1 MVIMQ
6 HRTTFLVIA
15 GFLLVGFFLALWL
28 QAPSAVPV
36 DVAAWEAEN
45 RTKGL
50 SPRPVEETIA
60 AYVNPAT
67 GEIPSG
73 IRRSELEYAQTLPQN
88 EVFLRQTNNEPVFRW
103 AEAGPTNIS
112 GRVRAIG
119 VDIANPG
126 TVITGGTAG
135 GIWKSTNDGETWR
148 MMSTPGQHMSVT
160 AIAQDTRPGHT
171 HIWYAGGGEIR
182 GGTTSSDRGFRAVYS
197 GIGLY
202 KSEDNGDTWDLV
214 EFGQDRKPI
223 PGVNFNANP
232 SVFDWVH
239 RIVVSKTEG
248 AVLVANSGDGIY
260 RSTDGGVTFDLVL
273 GARGLHR
280 WNDISMAP
288 SGRLVAALSKERH
301 NTSMGTAGGV
311 YVSDDDGASWRR
323 VTPST
328 LPRAISRSLIR
339 IAPSDPSMA
348 YLLTTTRQLKSN
360 GREDVRFYKID
371 LDTGVIND
379 RTSNLPNFNGTPS
392 NGASLHFFG
401 TFCMAMAV
409 HPEDPN
415 VVIVGG
421 TSLYRTLNGYTRPA
435 SQLQTIGGYIS
446 PVSGTVKF
454 NHYVDQH
461 RVLFDPHNPDKLWS
475 TNDGGVFVTT
485 NIRDSFV
492 DFTSRQQGLNL
503 SQLFNIAISD
513 KAGDPRILTAAQDNG
528 SPYII
533 DQRGD
538 PSASEPFGPAW
549 KVMFGDGADGY
560 LGERFAFTVQQ
571 QAQMRRHRYLDGEGL
586 QLEDG
591 RGLNMMRPSISR
603 NVRFI
608 NRFAVEPTEENVLIV
623 PDGERLWRNNDID
636 AAAQNAKWQRLL
648 ELGAPSGQG
657 YSIFALAWSREPA
670 HRLYYSASSWSAPPK
685 IYRLDNAH
693 TATSGAEDISIPS
706 VPTNG
711 FVHEIAVNPRNADEI
726 VVALSNYYMDGLWH
740 STDGGRT
747 YTSIEGNLLGTA
759 ELPGPSIRTA
769 TILPITTLDKTVY
782 FVGTSIG
789 LFSTTALDG
798 ANTVWRQEAVETI
811 GSALVERV
819 VSRVSDYR
827 VAVATVGRGAFVG
840 DVDPASIVANE
851 ELIELPQRLAIA
863 QNYPNPFS
871 EQTTI
876 PFELAADARIWIEVF
891 DVSGRLV
898 QTILNGHV
906 RSAGS
911 QTVSYVPER
920 LPSGMYTVRIQA
932 QPLAQQQGPT
942 QATMQIQYIK

>member
-1 MVIMQ
+1 MRYGI
-6 HRTTFLVIA
+6 IS
-15 GFLLVGFFLALWL
+15 FLLGSLLVSGLFVFSWFWVPHT
-28 QAPSAVPV
+28 APIEVTS
-36 DVAAWEAEN
+36 WEAEV

-50 SPRPVEETIA
+50 NPRPAEETIA
-60 AYVNPAT
+60 AYVDPAT

-73 IRRSELEYAQTLPQN
+73 IRRSELEYARTLPQK
-88 EVFLRQTNNEPVFRW
+88 EVFLERVDTEPVFRW
-103 AEAGPTNIS
+103 AEAGPTNLS

-119 VDIANPG
+119 VDVANPG

-135 GIWKSTNDGETWR
+135 GIWKSTNDGETWH
-148 MMSTPGQHMSVT
+148 MMSTPGQHMSIT
-160 AIAQDTRPGHT
+160 ALAQDTRAGQT
-171 HIWYAGGGEIR
+171 HVWYAGGGEIR
-182 GGTTSSDRGFRAVYS
+182 GGTTSSDRGFRAIYS

-214 EFGQDRKPI
+214 EFGQDPKPI
-223 PGVNFNANP
+223 PSGSFNSAP

-239 RIVVSKTEG
+239 RIVVTKTEG

-260 RSTDGGVTFDLVL
+260 RSTDGGVTFRLVL
-273 GARGLHR
+273 GEKGAHR

-301 NTSMGTAGGV
+301 NTSLGTGGGV
-311 YVSDDDGASWRR
+311 YVSDDEGASWRR
-323 VTPST
+323 ITPTT

-339 IAPSDPSMA
+339 IAPSDPSIA

-371 LDTGVIND
+371 LDTGAISD
-379 RTSNLPNFNGTPS
+379 RSANLPNFNGTPS
-392 NGASLHFFG
+392 LGASLHFFG

-409 HPEDPN
+409 HPKDPN
-415 VVIVGG
+415 VIIVGG
-421 TSLYRTLNGYTRPA
+421 TSLFRTLNGYTTPA
-435 SQLQTIGGYIS
+435 SQLQTIGGYLNAIT
-446 PVSGTVKF
+446 GTVKF

-492 DFTSRQQGLNL
+492 DFTSRQKGLNL
-503 SQLFNIAISD
+503 SQLYNIAISD
-513 KAGDPRILTAAQDNG
+513 QAGDPRILTAAQDNG

-538 PSASEPFGPAW
+538 PSASDAFGPAW

-560 LGERFAFTVQQ
+560 LGARFTFTVQQ
-571 QAQMRRHRYLDGEGL
+571 LAEMRRHRYLDGEGL

-591 RGLNMMRPSISR
+591 RNLSLMRPPIS
-603 NVRFI
+603 NSVRFI
-608 NRFAVEPTEENVLIV
+608 NRFAVEPTEEKVLIV

-636 AAAQNAKWQRLL
+636 ATAQNANWQRLPDL
-648 ELGAPSGQG
+648 AVPPGQG

-670 HRLYYSASSWSAPPK
+670 HRLYYSATSWSTSPK
-685 IYRLDNAH
+685 IYRLDNAN

-711 FVHEIAVNPRNADEI
+711 FVHEIAVNPLNADEI

-740 STDGGRT
+740 SADGGRT
-747 YTSIEGNLLGTA
+747 YSSIEGNLLGTRD
-759 ELPGPSIRTA
+759 LPGPSIRTA
-769 TILPITTLDKTVY
+769 TILPITTLGKTVY

-798 ANTVWRQEAVETI
+798 ENTVWTQEAVETI

-827 VAVATVGRGAFVG
+827 VAVATVGRGAFIG
-840 DVDPASIVANE
+840 DVDPASIVSNE
-851 ELIELPQRLAIA
+851 GEEELPQRLSVG
-863 QNYPNPFS
+863 QNYPNPFHK
-871 EQTTI
+871 QTTI
-876 PFELAADARIWIEVF
+876 PFELGADARVWIEVF

-898 QTILNGHV
+898 QTILNGHA
-906 RSAGS
+906 RRAGS
-911 QTVSYVPER
+911 HTVTYVPKR
-920 LPSGMYTVRIQA
+920 LSGGVYLVRIQTHS
-932 QPLAQQQGPT
+932 LTQQQRLV
-942 QATMQIQYIK
+942 QATKQIQYIK